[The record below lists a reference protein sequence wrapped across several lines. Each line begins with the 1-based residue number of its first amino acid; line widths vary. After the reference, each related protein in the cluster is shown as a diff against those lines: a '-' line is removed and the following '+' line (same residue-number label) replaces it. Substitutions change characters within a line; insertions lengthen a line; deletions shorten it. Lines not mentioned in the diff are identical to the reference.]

1 MVNPYRGECTL
12 VVDGEPRVMRL
23 SLGAL
28 ASLEEQ
34 LGEVSLMALVG
45 RFEDGTFRAGD
56 LVSLLTAGLNGGGWE
71 VTQEALM
78 AAKIDG
84 GPVGA
89 AKAAGQLLRVTFA
102 VPGDDG

>member
-1 MVNPYRGECTL
+1 MANPYRGEVEL

-28 ASLEEQ
+28 ASLEER
-34 LGEVSLMALVG
+34 LGEGSLMGLVG
-45 RFEDGTFRAGD
+45 RFEEGTFRAGD
-56 LVSLLTAGLNGGGWE
+56 LVALLAAGLKGGGWDVSE
-71 VTQEALM
+71 EALR
-78 AAKIDG
+78 AARIEG

-89 AKAAGQLLRVTFA
+89 ARAAGALLRVTFA

>member
-1 MVNPYRGECTL
+1 MVNPYRGECAL
-12 VVDGEPRVMRL
+12 VVDGEARVMRL

-34 LGEVSLMALVG
+34 LGEASLMALIG
-45 RFEDGTFRAGD
+45 RFEEGTFRAGD
-56 LVSLLTAGLNGGGWE
+56 LVALLTAGLNGGGWD
-71 VTQEALM
+71 VSQEAVR